1 MQQKMEQQLHLIF
14 QQMAA
19 MPFVQRKCMMSIV
32 DSYVSR
38 LRTQTQNEK
47 GNLKYKKRY
56 SREEKDAIKFM
67 TEKGSTDEE
76 IARHL
81 KRSVKG
87 VTQQRQKLI
96 SVENPAQVKQLVSSW
111 SPSNPDPSFII
122 PQHKNV

>member
-1 MQQKMEQQLHLIF
+1 
-14 QQMAA
+14 
-19 MPFVQRKCMMSIV
+19 MMSIV

-38 LRTQTQNEK
+38 LRTQTQKEK

-96 SVENPAQVKQLVSSW
+96 SVENPELVKQLVSNYT
-111 SPSNPDPSFII
+111 PSNPDPSFII